1 MSFEVVVVPKQK
13 ASKRSKG
20 GLWDY
25 IVQTL
30 KVAEK
35 PSWDDIWNTFKVT
48 VLGFLLVGIIGFLIQ
63 LAALYLV
70 GG

>member
-1 MSFEVVVVPKQK
+1 MPKQK
-13 ASKRSKG
+13 TSKKRSRA

-48 VLGFLLVGIIGFLIQ
+48 LLGFLLVGVIGFLIQ
-63 LAALYLV
+63 LMALYLV